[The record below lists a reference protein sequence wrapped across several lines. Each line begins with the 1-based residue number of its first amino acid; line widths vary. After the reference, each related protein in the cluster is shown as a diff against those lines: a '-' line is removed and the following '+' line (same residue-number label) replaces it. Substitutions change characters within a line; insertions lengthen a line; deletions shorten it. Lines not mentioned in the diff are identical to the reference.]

1 MLSRSVSW
9 CSKPRGSSAGY
20 RTQSSRRSTRVYAGT
35 TSSNDFK
42 NGLTIEIDGAPYKV
56 VEFQHVKPGK
66 GSAFVRSKIKNLLTG
81 NTNEKT
87 FRAGE
92 KVDTADIVR
101 SKRQYTYKDGEDF
114 CFMDMET
121 YDESRLQED
130 EWAKFLKEGMQV
142 EICEWN
148 GKVIDVALP
157 NTVELLVVECDPGLK
172 GDTSGGGSKPAKVET
187 GATVTVP
194 LFVQIDDV
202 IQVDTRTGDY
212 LGRA

>member
-1 MLSRSVSW
+1 M
-9 CSKPRGSSAGY
+9 
-20 RTQSSRRSTRVYAGT
+20 
-35 TSSNDFK
+35 
-42 NGLTIEIDGAPYKV
+42 
-56 VEFQHVKPGK
+56 EFQHVKPGK

-130 EWAKFLKEGMQV
+130 EWAKYLKEGMQV

-157 NTVELLVVECDPGLK
+157 NTVRRREEMRTHVC
-172 GDTSGGGSKPAKVET
+172 A
-187 GATVTVP
+187 
-194 LFVQIDDV
+194 
-202 IQVDTRTGDY
+202 TRTVQLTRVSHPVPRSHPNTG
-212 LGRA
+212 

>member
-1 MLSRSVSW
+1 M
-9 CSKPRGSSAGY
+9 
-20 RTQSSRRSTRVYAGT
+20 
-35 TSSNDFK
+35 
-42 NGLTIEIDGAPYKV
+42 
-56 VEFQHVKPGK
+56 KPGK

-130 EWAKFLKEGMQV
+130 EWAKYLKKDTLFAYDKARG
-142 EICEWN
+142 
-148 GKVIDVALP
+148 VA
-157 NTVELLVVECDPGLK
+157 K
-172 GDTSGGGSKPAKVET
+172 
-187 GATVTVP
+187 
-194 LFVQIDDV
+194 
-202 IQVDTRTGDY
+202 
-212 LGRA
+212 